1 MLFRSYYQIPL
12 VTTPIGAEGM
22 PEAES
27 VMIVKEAADE
37 LADVICNLYEDYD
50 TLDSMSSKS
59 KPYIEKYFS
68 EEAAIGIIESVLKK

>member
-1 MLFRSYYQIPL
+1 
-12 VTTPIGAEGM
+12 
-22 PEAES
+22 
-27 VMIVKEAADE
+27 MIVKEAADE